1 MSDSKSITPKR
12 QLIEEIR
19 QFNTSVEPKFLEQ
32 FDAPALQQYLE
43 HLKAAKDKETRIG
56 GWVRRP
62 QKLRMVS

>member
-1 MSDSKSITPKR
+1 MIETKSITSKR

-43 HLKAAKDKETRIG
+43 HLKAAKNKETRIG
-56 GWVRRP
+56 GWVHRQP
-62 QKLRMVS
+62 KLKMVS